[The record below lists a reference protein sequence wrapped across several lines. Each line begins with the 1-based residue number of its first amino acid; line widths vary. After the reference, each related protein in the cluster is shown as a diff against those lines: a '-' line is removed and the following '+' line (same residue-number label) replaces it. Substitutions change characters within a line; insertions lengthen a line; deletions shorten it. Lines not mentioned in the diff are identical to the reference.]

1 MMLVGAV
8 TAFVT
13 LVITGSYLLA
23 FLASILG
30 TIITMRLTTRGRYA
44 VTAMLDL
51 ALHAQDKPVSLA
63 EISERQTISLSYLEQ
78 LFSRLRQSGLVG
90 SVRGPGGGYR
100 LVESSANIWVAD
112 IIDAVNESVDTTNC
126 QGRGDCQGGSICL
139 THYLWDDLSKQIH
152 NFLSSISLADLVA
165 KRDVQDIAHRQVTQL
180 LTLDENVRASAC

>member
-1 MMLVGAV
+1 
-8 TAFVT
+8 
-13 LVITGSYLLA
+13 
-23 FLASILG
+23 
-30 TIITMRLTTRGRYA
+30 MRLTTRGRYA

-51 ALHAQDKPVSLA
+51 ALHGQDKPVSLA